1 MRATAAVAHVRSV
14 VGVKRVG
21 IALALLAACAAL
33 VTPAGAAPTDP
44 GARQRE
50 IDQEVRRLRDQLD
63 EASDQQAELLAEL
76 NVTQRLRRR
85 LDDKVAELDAAIAA
99 AETQLNQ
106 LNVELAAAVAAA
118 DAAVEALAA
127 ARRQLDESSALL
139 REQAVQAFIHLG
151 ATPTVDRMLAQVA
164 TDEPS
169 ARAATYV
176 RVVAE
181 RQAQVVADHRKLQED
196 TTILEADAA
205 RAKAAVAAR
214 RQDLVA
220 RKAALE
226 GSRADQAA
234 AAEEAAAEA
243 ATEQRLLG
251 QVRAKRSEYLR
262 QIGQLERESNEIAS
276 LLRRRQANE
285 RVTPSGR
292 GVLGYPVASPVVTSS
307 FGYRVHPIYGDSRLH
322 AGIDLRAGTGTS
334 VLSAE
339 DGEVVFAGWKSGYGN
354 TVIIDHGGSLA
365 TLYAHNSALEVGVG
379 ETVRRGQ
386 LVARAGSTGNSTG
399 PHVHFEVRVHGTPVN
414 PFAYL

>member
-1 MRATAAVAHVRSV
+1 M
-14 VGVKRVG
+14 
-21 IALALLAACAAL
+21 ALALLAACAAL
-33 VTPAGAAPTDP
+33 VTPVGAASTDP

-76 NVTQRLRRR
+76 NVTQRLRRQ

-99 AETQLNQ
+99 AEAQLNQ
-106 LNVELAAAVAAA
+106 LNAELAAAVAAA
-118 DAAVEALAA
+118 DAAVRALAA
-127 ARRQLDESSALL
+127 ARLQLDQSSALL

-164 TDEPS
+164 AEPS

-181 RQAQVVADHRKLQED
+181 RQAQVVDDHRKLQED

-205 RAKAAVAAR
+205 QAKAAVAAR

-234 AAEEAAAEA
+234 AADEAAAEA

-262 QIGQLERESNEIAS
+262 QIGQLERESNEIAA
-276 LLRRRQANE
+276 LLRRRQADE
-285 RVTPSGR
+285 HVTPSGR

-307 FGYRVHPIYGDSRLH
+307 FGYRVHPIYGNTRLH

-339 DGEVVFAGWKSGYGN
+339 DGEVLFAGWKSGYGN

-379 ETVRRGQ
+379 ATVRRGQ